1 MIVPDMVGQT
11 FEVHN
16 GKKFITVY
24 VSENMVGTDWES
36 FLQHVP
42 LKVTEEECS
51 GCRSTL
57 QRREANLCNSQQL
70 KLDFVR
76 ISPRKARYAADL
88 IRGLGV
94 DQATL
99 QLLHSRLKGGRLI
112 KKTLDS
118 AIANAVTQMDARRE
132 NLKVK
137 EVRVDPGPIL
147 RRAKP
152 RSRGSSVP
160 VNKRTSHFTIVLTT
174 ATTASEKGE

>member
-1 MIVPDMVGQT
+1 MQ
-11 FEVHN
+11 FA
-16 GKKFITVY
+16 KAITKY
-24 VSENMVGTDWES
+24 
-36 FLQHVP
+36 
-42 LKVTEEECS
+42 
-51 GCRSTL
+51 
-57 QRREANLCNSQQL
+57 
-70 KLDFVR
+70 VR

-94 DQATL
+94 DAASM
-99 QLLHSRLKGGRLI
+99 QLIHCRLRGGRLI

-118 AIANAVTQMDARRE
+118 AVANAVTQMDARRE
-132 NLKVK
+132 NLKVH

-174 ATTASEKGE
+174 ETGAN